1 MLQLLTKLRYLCR
14 ETLSGLKR
22 GGWMN
27 WAAIS
32 TVTVSLFLFGLSLQ
46 TSWQLDALLAHF
58 GSQLEISVYLQPDV
72 SGQDVLEQVQ
82 ALPTV
87 QQVRVVSKEE
97 AWQSLLYELRVS
109 DPEQATQQLEGNP
122 LVDELKVMAFSPQAV
137 PNLVE
142 RLTTLPQVDYCVYV
156 NEAREQFEQLQA
168 GLSWVSLSLI
178 SILSI
183 TAIAVVTT
191 TLHLI
196 AVARRNEL
204 EIMQLVGATKV
215 WIIIPFICQGI
226 LFGLAGGTLSLILI
240 TTLRTL
246 IAQFL
251 FTDQEFLRFLTEQ
264 LTLTSLQMSILPLI
278 LLSLGGGI
286 GLISSYLA
294 LRRLALR

>member
-1 MLQLLTKLRYLCR
+1 
-14 ETLSGLKR
+14 
-22 GGWMN
+22 MN

>member
-1 MLQLLTKLRYLCR
+1 MLQILTKLRYLCR
-14 ETLSGLKR
+14 ETLSGLQR

-58 GSQLEISVYLQPDV
+58 GSQLEISVYLQPDI
-72 SGQDVLEQVQ
+72 SGQDVIDQVQ
-82 ALPTV
+82 AFPTV
-87 QQVRVVSKEE
+87 QEVRVVSKEE
-97 AWQSLLYELRVS
+97 AWQSLLYELRVA
-109 DPEQATQQLEGNP
+109 DPDYATQQLEGNP
-122 LVDELKVMAFSPQAV
+122 LVDELKVTAYSPQSV

-142 RLTTLPQVDYCVYV
+142 RLTTLPQVDYCVYI

-226 LFGLAGGTLSLILI
+226 LFGLAGGILSLILI

-251 FTDQEFLRFLTEQ
+251 FTEQEFLRFLTEQ
-264 LTLTSLQMSILPLI
+264 LTLTSLQMSLLPLI
-278 LLSLGGGI
+278 LLSGGGGI